1 MARRAK
7 GEGSLIR
14 RKGCRFWYASF
25 YDESGKQQR
34 VSTKKEGKQEA
45 LAELRR
51 LMGNAERGEA
61 VKESKLAYGDI
72 RSGLIAN
79 YVERG
84 NKTLE
89 VGTDGTEIVNG
100 LRALDSFCGY
110 VPAKDDK
117 PGNPGV
123 RVARITTDF
132 AREFAKE
139 RAAEGLSNATINRS
153 LQCLRRMLNIA
164 KEDGKIPT
172 VPKIRL
178 LKEPPARKG
187 FLPREKFEELLA
199 ALPAHLR
206 PLITFLYYCGVRLGE
221 ALQVTW
227 AQVDLK
233 AGLICLEEDQTKSGE
248 ARIIPLPDTLID
260 TLAKL
265 PKSGCVFD
273 GRNLRNE
280 WVKACV
286 AVGLGTSE
294 VMTGKSGWKW
304 DRYSGLIVHDLRRSA
319 IRNLRLA
326 GVSEGVAI
334 KISGHK
340 TREVFERYNI
350 KNADD
355 LTAAM
360 RAVESAAPVSAKLV
374 QNAPKA
380 PPATQLKRLKS

>member
-7 GEGSLIR
+7 GEGSLIQ
-14 RKGCRFWYASF
+14 RKGCKFWYASF

-34 VSTKKEGKQEA
+34 VSTKEESKQSA
-45 LAELRR
+45 LAVLRK
-51 LMGNAERGEA
+51 LMGKSERGEA
-61 VKESKLAYGDI
+61 VKETKLAYGDI
-72 RSGLIAN
+72 RGGLIAN

-89 VGTDGTEIVNG
+89 VGIDGTEIVNG
-100 LRALDSFCGY
+100 LRALDSYCGY

-123 RVARITTDF
+123 RVAKITTDF
-132 AREFAKE
+132 AREFAKQ

-164 KEDGKIPT
+164 KEDGKIIA

-178 LKEPPARKG
+178 LKEPAARKG
-187 FLPREKFEELLA
+187 FLPLEKFEELLA
-199 ALPAHLR
+199 ALPVHLR

-221 ALQVTW
+221 ALQVEW
-227 AQVDLK
+227 SQVDLK
-233 AGLICLEEDQTKSGE
+233 AALIRLEEEQTKSGE
-248 ARIIPLPDTLID
+248 ARVIPLPDVLVSTLSRVE
-260 TLAKL
+260 
-265 PKSGCVFD
+265 PKRGRVFD
-273 GRNLRNE
+273 SKNLRSE

-294 VMTGKSGWKW
+294 EMTSANGWKW

-319 IRNLRLA
+319 VRNLRLA
-326 GVSEGVAI
+326 GVSETVAM

-340 TREVFERYNI
+340 TPEVFRRYNI
-350 KNADD
+350 VSTDD
-355 LTAAM
+355 VTAAM
-360 RAVESAAPVSAKLV
+360 RAVESAAPISARSVQSGPSRKVKL
-374 QNAPKA
+374 
-380 PPATQLKRLKS
+380 LKK